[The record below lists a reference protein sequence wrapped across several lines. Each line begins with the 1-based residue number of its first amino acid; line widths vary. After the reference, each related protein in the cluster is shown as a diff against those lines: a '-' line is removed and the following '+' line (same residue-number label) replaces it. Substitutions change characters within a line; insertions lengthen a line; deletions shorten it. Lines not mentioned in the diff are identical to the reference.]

1 MLIVDQNEKVV
12 QISGVD
18 FLNEIKADLNHI
30 SNLKVRTNFKFIIAG
45 EGAVGKTT
53 LVQRYLGRPF
63 HAQYL
68 VTLGVQT
75 SITSVNLAP
84 LIGIQ
89 KTVNLQLW
97 DLAGQPQFRN
107 VLKPF
112 FVGTDEAIIVGD
124 LSRVSTFETVTDWI
138 MQTNKNNMKKTQ
150 FLLVGSKFDLIEKP
164 GISLIPLI
172 KEHLLRIKE
181 FTSRDINELLFL
193 ETSAKN
199 DLNINE
205 VFEIA
210 ILRTILVSN
219 Q

>member
-1 MLIVDQNEKVV
+1 MLIVDKNEKIV
-12 QISGVD
+12 QISKVD
-18 FLNEIKADLNHI
+18 FLDDIKAALNHI

-45 EGAVGKTT
+45 EGGVGKTT

-172 KEHLLRIKE
+172 KEHLLRIKK
-181 FTSRDINELLFL
+181 FTSGDINELLFL